1 MKHTRSIFL
10 TRRIEN
16 PKMNRHR
23 LLALTCGLFVTAAL
37 SAQASNIVVNG
48 NLTDTTSAGLVGWT
62 YNHGIWQKTDRASI
76 AGGGAK
82 TGGYIG
88 DASTGISQ
96 TLTTIPGGVYA
107 LTFWFTGE
115 RGVGD
120 FEAVFD
126 GTNPQPIRVGAQ
138 VYDGTTL
145 VYTTPGTNV
154 VFTGGRLQ
162 YNGTWEQV
170 TVSGLVATS
179 TSTNLAFFWGGEWI
193 GYIGQ
198 VSVVQITPE
207 PMSGLLVVS
216 GLAGLVMWKRRKS
229 GLGR

>member
-1 MKHTRSIFL
+1 
-10 TRRIEN
+10 
-16 PKMNRHR
+16 MNRHR
-23 LLALTCGLFVTAAL
+23 SFALTCGLFVAAAL

-62 YNHGIWQKTDRASI
+62 YSHGFWQKTDRASI

-88 DASTGISQ
+88 DAGSGISQ

-120 FEAVFD
+120 FQAVFD
-126 GTNPQPIRVGAQ
+126 GTNPFPTPARVGAQ
-138 VYDGTTL
+138 VFDGSTL
-145 VYTTPGTNV
+145 VYDTPGTNV

-170 TVSGLVATS
+170 TVGGLVATS

-193 GYIGQ
+193 GYVGQ
-198 VSVVQITPE
+198 VSVVQTNPE